1 MGVLSFVERLK
12 SGLSKAKAETGRW
25 VDYQALLRS
34 VLADEHID
42 PFEAESVLQ
51 AVGRSFDD
59 LSIDAEVFRKRLE
72 ARASIDAVGDS
83 RAELS
88 KVSKRVEELT
98 AERQA
103 YLAKVAAELQALKA
117 KESHLSYTINA
128 SVAAESDLRSSV
140 QDPAVIYGLEQATNR
155 VRELVAKEQRLIEL
169 TTLSSSPD
177 SIPGKLSLIRSKLR
191 EWKSKPPNN
200 GEALEYIRRQIDGL
214 EKQEAAWEARL
225 EETERELRA
234 VRAEM
239 LQAQRE
245 QAEADRRTLQP

>member
-1 MGVLSFVERLK
+1 MGIVNFVERLK

-25 VDYQALLRS
+25 SDYQALLRS

-42 PFEAESVLQ
+42 PFEAESILQ

-59 LSIDAEVFRKRLE
+59 LAKDAEVYAKRLE
-72 ARASIDAVGDS
+72 ARSSIDAVGDS

-103 YLAKVAAELQALKA
+103 YLAKVAAELQVLGARQ
-117 KESHLSYTINA
+117 SHLTFVINA
-128 SVAAESDLRSSV
+128 AVAAEGDLRASV
-140 QDPAVIYGLEQATNR
+140 QDPAVIYAMKQATNR

-177 SIPGKLSLIRSKLR
+177 SIVGKLSAIGAKLR
-191 EWKSKPPNN
+191 EWKSKPPSS
-200 GEALEYIRRQIDGL
+200 GESREYILRQIDGL
-214 EKQEAAWEARL
+214 EKQQAAWESRL
-225 EETERELRA
+225 AETEQELRA

-239 LQAQRE
+239 VQAQRE
-245 QAEADRRTLQP
+245 QSETDKRTLIP